1 MIVKEVY
8 EIESGSWSESGSKVM
23 VIARVTISF
32 GFDFQFDKYEDKVCQ

>member
-8 EIESGSWSESGSKVM
+8 EIESGSKVT
-23 VIARVTISF
+23 VIAKVTVGF